1 MFSRAFSVILLIVA
15 TLAAPVSRAQLAEA
29 SPLRARVD
37 QSVERGLR
45 YLADTQLPNGAYHG
59 DSGST
64 AAIPA
69 LAGMA
74 FLSKG
79 HLPGEEPYGDV
90 VNRAI
95 DYVLDCADM
104 RPDARF
110 RGYFGGRGNGRMYAH
125 SIATLFLSEV
135 SGMVDPDRQ
144 ARMDPIIQKA
154 VKLIIDAQNIR
165 KSDRDKGGWR
175 YTPKSSDSDMSCS
188 GWVIMALR
196 SARLNGARIPNDTMS
211 RALDYVKRSS
221 YSADG
226 SFTYQGGNSGSGDTL
241 TGAGILYLELCGR
254 HNDPMALRAARFLTD
269 RRRYTE
275 LRPNGGGNR
284 VYGLYYASQGLFQIG
299 GTGWE
304 DFQHWMYSTWI
315 PAQSATGS
323 WSAEENS
330 RPYATAMVVLAFT
343 PPYRQL
349 PIYQRDEQVDED

>member
-1 MFSRAFSVILLIVA
+1 MLRAMRFHHLL
-15 TLAAPVSRAQLAEA
+15 APVLVASALLA
-29 SPLRARVD
+29 PLRGVAQGVTESDDVD
-37 QSVERGLR
+37 QAIERGLS
-45 YLADTQLPNGAYHG
+45 YLATVQKPDGSFPENHG
-59 DSGST
+59 TTGS
-64 AAIPA
+64 ISA

-74 FLSKG
+74 FLAKG
-79 HLPGEEPYGDV
+79 YTPESEQYGENI
-90 VNRAI
+90 NRCI
-95 DYVLDCADM
+95 DYILSIVD
-104 RPDARF
+104 PTN
-110 RGYFGGRGNGRMYAH
+110 GYFGVTKPNSGMYVHA
-125 SIATLFLSEV
+125 ICTLFLTEV
-135 SGMVDPDRQ
+135 SGMVDPERQ

-154 VKLIIDAQNIR
+154 VKLIVDAQNIR
-165 KSDRDKGGWR
+165 KSERDKGGWR

-211 RALDYVKRSS
+211 RALDYVKRSN

-275 LRPNGGGNR
+275 LRPNGNGNR

-315 PAQSATGS
+315 PAQSAIGS